1 MSPVY
6 AGRMDRRT
14 DMRAVVQRVS
24 KAAVS
29 VDQQEIGKNWL
40 RPTCFIRHS

>member
-1 MSPVY
+1 MSTVY

-29 VDQQEIGKNWL
+29 VDQQEIGKL
-40 RPTCFIRHS
+40 ATAYLFY